1 MLLVHNSRC
10 YTSFVFVAS
19 HHLVFM
25 YTDYR
30 LLFTAEPPTA
40 GWAGR
45 LLVLGFHITHI
56 VSGFN
61 KKVLKHKTIL
71 EHTNLILFYRWV
83 YTRPKYV

>member
-40 GWAGR
+40 GWAGK
-45 LLVLGFHITHI
+45 LLVLDY
-56 VSGFN
+56 
-61 KKVLKHKTIL
+61 
-71 EHTNLILFYRWV
+71 NL
-83 YTRPKYV
+83 